1 MSARGVLG
9 GLAAAGLSAAPRV
22 AQACAVCSS
31 GREDDVQ
38 FAFIATTVF
47 LSVLPLGMLGGAV
60 WWLRR
65 RLRELEASQARREAG
80 LAAAASRD

>member
-9 GLAAAGLSAAPRV
+9 GLAAVWLLVPPRV

-31 GREDDVQ
+31 GREDEVQ

-60 WWLRR
+60 WWLRK

-80 LAAAASRD
+80 LAPAATRD

>member
-1 MSARGVLG
+1 MRGRLG
-9 GLAAAGLSAAPRV
+9 ALIAAGLVVAPGL
-22 AQACAVCSS
+22 AHACAVCSS

-65 RLRELEASQARREAG
+65 RLREIEAREARREGG
-80 LAAAASRD
+80 LLPVTPRD